1 MIERFLALLVEAT
14 ARIPAHYFQLP
25 TAGGVEAIYRE
36 RVYCYELYHQLR
48 RLLEGEERLAR
59 YALSGEVDKQ
69 GHAIMRQY
77 APDFVFHIPGR
88 MENLVVVE
96 VKPVNA
102 SLRGIQKDLDTLT
115 YFVSPPVSYQCGVH
129 LVYGNNEDLFARF
142 KRKFCALDPE
152 QLLLFWHR
160 HQGEPATRI
169 A

>member
-1 MIERFLALLVEAT
+1 MIERFIALMVEAT

-25 TAGGVEAIYRE
+25 TVDKVEAIYRE

-48 RLLEGEERLAR
+48 GLLDGEERFAH

-69 GHAIMRQY
+69 GHAIIRQS
-77 APDFVFHIPGR
+77 APDFVFHNPGS
-88 MENLVVVE
+88 MENLVVME

-102 SLRGIQKDLDTLT
+102 SPRGIQKDIDTLT

-129 LVYGNNEDLFARF
+129 LVYGDDEDLFARF
-142 KRKFCALDPE
+142 QSKFCALDPGHFR
-152 QLLLFWHR
+152 LYWHR
-160 HQGEPATRI
+160 RHGEPATRV